1 MTFDELYNPLNAI
14 IRDIKSNAMG
24 NMMVQI
30 GVTATT
36 MIRKRII
43 ETGKNADGGDYG
55 KYSEKPMLVGCKTFK
70 SKDCNKFF
78 NSPSIEWKSI
88 RKKGIT
94 KPAKGQHNKKEDYWR
109 LAVLEHGYKELREIT
124 LGSDKVRFID
134 FSFSGQMWRNIKVY
148 SSNTEHNQGIVRI
161 GATTPLDQA
170 KLAGNTEKKGPILK
184 LSKEEIK
191 TLSGIAKKELIQIF
205 HNNGL

>member
-36 MIRKRII
+36 MIRNRII
-43 ETGKNADGGDYG
+43 ETGETADGGKFPPYSTG
-55 KYSEKPMLVGCKTFK
+55 KNGKGMLSGCKNF
-70 SKDCNKFF
+70 
-78 NSPSIEWKSI
+78 I
-88 RKKGIT
+88 
-94 KPAKGQHNKKEDYWR
+94 QKESCENYIKTDPKWVMVDR
-109 LAVLEHGYKELREIT
+109 GMPNMRPLFVIPGGYKQFRELNQRQS
-124 LGSDKVRFID
+124 GFVD
-134 FSFSGQMWRNIKVY
+134 FSFTQQMWRNIKVY